1 MNAREDGAAETLGRD
16 FQALAARALGAGSM
30 SVVLQP
36 VVDMATGLAVGAEVL
51 SRWTSLC
58 GRPRNPEEA
67 ARMLGRAG
75 LATAFDQ
82 WVVLQAIRLLDGW
95 RDSLPEGFIFSVNV
109 TKPTLRSMEAL
120 AEIVDAAADHGVD
133 SGELVIEVT
142 EADASFDVGA
152 EASGIAFLAQEGF
165 PVALDDFGSGY
176 SSLHALSSYPVTIIK
191 VDKAFLDLARNSEGA
206 GREKCASLLHH
217 VAAMAHDLG
226 MAVVIEGVE
235 TTRDEKLAIEAGCFL
250 AQGFRYGRPVPCA
263 RFERDW
269 IASGRV
275 EPLYQAKEAITCRI
289 GGEPI

>member
-1 MNAREDGAAETLGRD
+1 
-16 FQALAARALGAGSM
+16 
-30 SVVLQP
+30 
-36 VVDMATGLAVGAEVL
+36 
-51 SRWTSLC
+51 
-58 GRPRNPEEA
+58 
-67 ARMLGRAG
+67 MLGRAG

-82 WVVLQAIRLLDGW
+82 WVVLQAIRLLDEW
-95 RDSLPEGFIFSVNV
+95 RGSLPEGFIFSVNV

-165 PVALDDFGSGY
+165 PVALDDFGFGY

-191 VDKAFLDLARNSEGA
+191 VDKAFLDLARNTEGT
-206 GREKCASLLHH
+206 GRERCASLIHH

-289 GGEPI
+289 GEEPI